1 MNVQYAGGPACQKR
15 GAGGPSAPP
24 NNLLKFVDF
33 VSERGCNSQGCKI
46 VYFVKIL
53 FYNFRKSVSIMA
65 NKMKLI
71 IDTDPGVDDAMALG
85 IALTW
90 PSAQI
95 LAVTGVHGNISCEQ
109 ACKNVLKILKVFGRE
124 DVLVYKG
131 ADSPIFGNYM
141 V

>member
-1 MNVQYAGGPACQKR
+1 
-15 GAGGPSAPP
+15 
-24 NNLLKFVDF
+24 
-33 VSERGCNSQGCKI
+33 
-46 VYFVKIL
+46 
-53 FYNFRKSVSIMA
+53 MA

-90 PSAQI
+90 PNAEI

-131 ADSPIFGNYM
+131 ADSPIFGNYLVLIFERKSFATFVQFEDLM
-141 V
+141 CSVLSIDT